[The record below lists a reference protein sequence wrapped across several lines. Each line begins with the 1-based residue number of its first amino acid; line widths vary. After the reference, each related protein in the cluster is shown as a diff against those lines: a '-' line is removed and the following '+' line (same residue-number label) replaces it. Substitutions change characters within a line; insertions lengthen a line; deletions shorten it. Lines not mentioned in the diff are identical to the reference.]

1 MVSIQRLPS
10 NHFKCLKNYYISFL
24 DYKKTVTTTGCGPFR
39 CQVKLQFRVLRQ
51 KDPLETL
58 NLYNRKPLLKG
69 ARDTSQRFTILK
81 RGRLKLR
88 TLYWPP
94 YTAASQQKQSYTIV
108 EFQEKTKFYCPF
120 QVVIRTKNVKDH
132 IFRLKIF
139 QANFPLKYLKKYQD
153 HLICNHF
160 SRKVQKSGSAKL
172 RFFFLVNHFSPT

>member
-1 MVSIQRLPS
+1 MLSIQRLPQSQCHLDTNSRLPS

-94 YTAASQQKQSYTIV
+94 YTAASQQKQSYRIMG
-108 EFQEKTKFYCPF
+108 FQDKIKYNCKF
-120 QVVIRTKNVKDH
+120 QLLTIRTRN
-132 IFRLKIF
+132 I
-139 QANFPLKYLKKYQD
+139 
-153 HLICNHF
+153 
-160 SRKVQKSGSAKL
+160 GSEII
-172 RFFFLVNHFSPT
+172 